1 MEGKSGRRLVELN
14 EQTAAARRPMSAFLE
29 HGQMRMVEVRLIATD
44 ASSITKSSVVVPVS
58 FGEVVRE

>member
-14 EQTAAARRPMSAFLE
+14 EQTAAARRPMSGFLE

-58 FGEVVRE
+58 YGEVVRE